1 MAWLY
6 RMSFTML
13 LIVLMAGSYAQ
24 VKPLYAYQDL
34 SHIFYAKQKDSLK
47 KAWSCPSVYKSR
59 ETQKQYRE
67 IWDQRTDFITQAI
80 QDDAYVKDDDVY
92 PYVDGIIDQI
102 REANKELLPVKPFL
116 LLDRSSSVNAYA
128 VGGNVIAVN
137 LGLVSWSGSREE
149 LALAIA
155 HELSH
160 NILEHAETAFRQRAE
175 MLSSDEYK
183 KALNAVLDSKYERFT
198 RLQKVLQSYSFNR
211 SRHQRYHE
219 SDADSLAILLLKKAN
234 IAFDAGFFRRLDSS
248 DILYRQPLKQ
258 PVKDYFV
265 GYQLPF
271 QDSWTQRRMRGLST
285 RNYNFRDTSSID
297 DSLRT
302 HPDCEERY
310 KNTRKYTTAGIHPT
324 PIPAGI
330 TNKTTKML
338 LWSMYQN
345 KSLTSCLYRVLM
357 EKDKGNKDEWY
368 DFMMSNIFS
377 GLYRADKEL
386 HRFGA
391 IGVTQKENISKQYY
405 ELQNML
411 EQMPRESLELYCK
424 TLQNGAF
431 WKDMSP
437 AEQALKNL
445 FYTLTLDP
453 DGSEKN
459 TARAAK
465 DFTANNSA
473 SMYCEFADNFFGKK

>member
-1 MAWLY
+1 MTGLY
-6 RMSFTML
+6 RMSLFIW
-13 LIVLMAGSYAQ
+13 LIMSIGASYAQ
-24 VKPLYAYQDL
+24 VTPLYTYQDL

-47 KAWSCPSVYKSR
+47 KAWVCPSVYKTK
-59 ETQKQYRE
+59 ETQKQYKE
-67 IWDQRTDFITQAI
+67 IWDQRTDFITGAI
-80 QDDAYVKDDDVY
+80 ADDAYVKDQDVY
-92 PYVDGIIDQI
+92 PYIDGIIDQI
-102 REANKELLPVKPFL
+102 VQANKQLMPVKPFL
-116 LLDRSSSVNAYA
+116 LLDRSPSVNAYA

-137 LGLVSWSGSREE
+137 LGLISWSQSREE

-160 NILEHAETAFRQRAE
+160 NILEHTETAIKQRAE
-175 MLSSDEYK
+175 MLTSDEYK
-183 KALNAVLDSKYERFT
+183 QSMNAILDSKYQRLT
-198 RLQKVLQSYSFNR
+198 RLQQVLQSYSFNR

-219 SDADSLAILLLKKAN
+219 SDADSLAIILLKQAN
-234 IAFDAGFFRRLDSS
+234 IAFDADFFLRLDSS

-265 GYQLPF
+265 CYQLPF
-271 QDSWTQRRMRGLST
+271 QDSWTQRRTRGLST
-285 RNYNFRDTSSID
+285 RNYNFKDSSSLD
-297 DSLRT
+297 DSLKT

-310 KNTRKYTTAGIHPT
+310 ERTKKFTTAGMHPT

-330 TNKTTKML
+330 KDKTEKML

-345 KSLTSCLYRVLM
+345 QSLTPCLYRLLM

-377 GLYRADKEL
+377 GLYYADKEL
-386 HRFGA
+386 HRFNA
-391 IGVTQKENISKQYY
+391 IGVTQKEYISKQYY

-411 EQMPRESLELYCK
+411 EQMPRESLEQYCK
-424 TLQNGAF
+424 TLQSGAF

-437 AEQALKNL
+437 AELALKNF
-445 FYTLTLDP
+445 FYVLTLAP
-453 DGSEKN
+453 DGSGKN

-465 DFTANNSA
+465 DFAINNSG
-473 SMYCEFADNFFGKK
+473 SMYCEFAGTFFEKK